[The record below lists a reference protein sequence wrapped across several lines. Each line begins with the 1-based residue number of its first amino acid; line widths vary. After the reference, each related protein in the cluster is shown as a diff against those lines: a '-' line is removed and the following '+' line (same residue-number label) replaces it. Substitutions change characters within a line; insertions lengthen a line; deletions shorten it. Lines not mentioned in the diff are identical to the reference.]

1 MAMKILCL
9 AFANGAPIQPHYTC
23 AGRNLSPELE
33 WSGLPINTQ
42 SLTLILEDP
51 DAPGGTF
58 YHWVLYALTPSIGKL
73 PGAQPKTGSIDGY
86 GKQGIN
92 SFGRIGYDG
101 PCPPPGKAHRY
112 FLYLYALDSMP
123 SLIAGVKVLE
133 IKTVMRGHV
142 LDQAETFGIFKLS

>member
-1 MAMKILCL
+1 MKITCP
-9 AFANGAPIQPHYTC
+9 AFANGASIQPLYTC
-23 AGRNLSPELE
+23 TGKNLSPALE
-33 WSGLPINTQ
+33 WSGLPLNTQ
-42 SLTLILEDP
+42 SLALILEDP

-58 YHWVLYALTPSIGKL
+58 YHWLLYELPPSIGKL
-73 PGAQPKTGSIDGY
+73 PGAQPKTGSLDDY

-123 SLIAGVKVLE
+123 SLMTGLKVAD
-133 IKTVMRGHV
+133 IKTAMHGHI
-142 LDQAETFGIFKLS
+142 LDQAETFGIFKKS